1 MFKNLLKK
9 PKMKD
14 EMLEMKQNQYG
25 ARAFNMMII
34 IVAIVILI
42 KAVVLEAS
50 ISELWVELLLL
61 IVGGGY
67 YFYSVL
73 KNNVPF
79 MPTISL
85 KQTIRLVFLISAIF
99 GISVGIR
106 NVFFLYADNM
116 SGTEL
121 SYQMMMFFFISLFTA
136 IGSGVIFGA
145 LAYCLYQL
153 SKWQEKNIMK
163 KIEVENAED

>member
-1 MFKNLLKK
+1 MFKNLFKK

-34 IVAIVILI
+34 IIAIVILI

-67 YFYSVL
+67 YFLLSAEKQCSIYA
-73 KNNVPF
+73 NNF
-79 MPTISL
+79 AETNNQIGFLDISDFRY
-85 KQTIRLVFLISAIF
+85 KRWYPQC
-99 GISVGIR
+99 
-106 NVFFLYADNM
+106 
-116 SGTEL
+116 
-121 SYQMMMFFFISLFTA
+121 LFP
-136 IGSGVIFGA
+136 
-145 LAYCLYQL
+145 LRR
-153 SKWQEKNIMK
+153 
-163 KIEVENAED
+163 

>member
-1 MFKNLLKK
+1 MFKNLFKK

-85 KQTIRLVFLISAIF
+85 KQSDWFS
-99 GISVGIR
+99 
-106 NVFFLYADNM
+106 
-116 SGTEL
+116 
-121 SYQMMMFFFISLFTA
+121 
-136 IGSGVIFGA
+136 
-145 LAYCLYQL
+145 
-153 SKWQEKNIMK
+153 
-163 KIEVENAED
+163 